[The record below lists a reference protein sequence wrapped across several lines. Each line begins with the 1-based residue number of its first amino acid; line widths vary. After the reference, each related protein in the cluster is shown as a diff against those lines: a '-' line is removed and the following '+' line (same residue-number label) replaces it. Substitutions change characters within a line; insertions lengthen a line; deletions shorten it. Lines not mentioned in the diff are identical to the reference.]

1 MKKETVIA
9 IILGIT
15 LGAIIAL
22 ILIFGA
28 HSKGNGSKKVVNT
41 KETPTVVNLNTSLK
55 QFEITD
61 PKNNSATS
69 KDTIAIKGISEKNSL
84 IVVQSKNTE
93 KVISTDVGSFSVD
106 FPVSLGENVIRITEY
121 NGTSISDKL
130 LTIYRIQ
137 E

>member
-15 LGAIIAL
+15 LGAIIAV

-28 HSKGNGSKKVVNT
+28 QSKESGTKKVVTT
-41 KETPTVVNLNTSLK
+41 KETPTVVTLNTSLK

-61 PKNNSATS
+61 PKNNSAVS
-69 KDTIAIKGISEKNSL
+69 KDTIAIKGTSKKNSL
-84 IVVQSKNTE
+84 IVVQSKNAE
-93 KVISTDVGSFSVD
+93 KVIKPDADSFSVD